1 MNRKLRFDLI
11 LIACVLLHAFL
22 MACEDADVGDGDIT
36 TSEEKILLN
45 AWPEVLAMVMTT
57 DYESGAISTVNTA
70 TLAVQ
75 PAHHVVHS
83 DSVCRYDP
91 ITSQIFLVSRGGS
104 GSIAAWNWRNAGLEW
119 AMQYSVGADT
129 NPQDIAVVN
138 PQKAVIPRLDQ
149 TDLLVVHPT
158 KGTALGAID
167 ISMFA
172 DSDGLP
178 EAAQAIS
185 VNGTVYV
192 TLQRINN
199 TTWAPSEFSS
209 VLIIDGVTNAVTAQ
223 IKLNVKN
230 PTGKLRF
237 SDAVDG
243 LVLAGT
249 GAWGALDGGIEVM
262 GLDGTLRGIL
272 VTEAA
277 LGGDVTDAVIATPT
291 KGYAVISV
299 SGENGSDTHLVAFN
313 PQTGVKGATLIV
325 SQGYNL
331 SNLELSRDGKLW
343 VADRTSTNPGVRIFN
358 VADNAEITSAPLNVG
373 LPPSMICLVK

>member
-1 MNRKLRFDLI
+1 
-11 LIACVLLHAFL
+11 
-22 MACEDADVGDGDIT
+22 
-36 TSEEKILLN
+36 
-45 AWPEVLAMVMTT
+45 
-57 DYESGAISTVNTA
+57 VNTA

-199 TTWAPSEFSS
+199 ITWAPSEFSS
-209 VLIIDGVTNAVTAQ
+209 VLIIDGATNVVTAQ
-223 IKLNVKN
+223 VKLNVKN
-230 PTGKLRF
+230 PTGKLRY
-237 SDAVDG
+237 SDAVNG

-262 GLDGTLRGIL
+262 GLDGTLSGVL
-272 VTEAA
+272 VTEAT
-277 LGGDVTDAVIATPT
+277 LGGNVADAVIATPT
-291 KGYAVISV
+291 MGYAVIGV
-299 SGENGSDTHLVAFN
+299 PDETDPDVTNTHLVAFN

-331 SNLELSRDGKLW
+331 SYLELSRDGKLW
-343 VADRTSTNPGVRIFN
+343 VTDRTSTNPGVRIFN
-358 VADNAEITSAPLNVG
+358 VADNAEITSTPLNVG